1 MNVSLELKKF
11 KEAHKD
17 YYKQAKRE
25 VRQGLKQTCW
35 IWFIFPQLK
44 GLGFST
50 ISSYYGLRNIE
61 EAQDFYEDRYLR
73 HNLIEMF
80 RIVLKMKNKEDFIYC
95 FGETDGKKVRS
106 CATLFYLATKKSIFK
121 RFLDKFFN
129 GLLDEKTVLLLKK
142 R

>member
-1 MNVSLELKKF
+1 MSLGLNRF
-11 KEAHKD
+11 KEAQKD
-17 YYKQAKRE
+17 FYKQAKRE
-25 VRQGLKQTCW
+25 VRQGYKKTCW

-50 ISSYYGLRNIE
+50 VSDYYGLQNVQ
-61 EAQDFYEDRYLR
+61 EAQSYYEDKYLR
-73 HNLIEMF
+73 HNLTEMF
-80 RIVLKMKNKEDFIYC
+80 RIVLKMKNTEDFMYC

-129 GLLDEKTVLLLKK
+129 GLLDEQTMLLL
-142 R
+142 RER